1 MENEDTIILTPEE
14 KEKILSDDTE
24 EQDTETDEGQ
34 ED

>member
-14 KEKILSDDTE
+14 KEKILKDQNE
-24 EQDTETDEGQ
+24 EQNSGEEDEQ